1 MKKFL
6 LCIFCFL
13 SVTAIAQPSNVQ
25 GKAIFLESISWT
37 EAQKI
42 LSPEQVVL
50 IPLGAGSKEHGP
62 HLPLATDF
70 LQAEA
75 YKMGVAMQRKVI
87 VTPTVNYGFYPAFIK
102 YPGSTSLH
110 FSTSTDMIVQLVH
123 YLSAYGPKRF
133 YIINVG
139 VSTTPTLAK
148 AAAILAEEGIL
159 LYYSDYNRKGF
170 EDTEKGIRTNEFGG
184 HADEIETSNVL
195 AVKPDWVHMERAVN
209 DSSGKNGSPG
219 PLTPVPLEG
228 GVYVPSGINGYAALG
243 TAEKGKKAIKAFTK
257 ELIREI
263 DSISVCSLPTPK
275 DNTALLKQY
284 EGQYIASNG
293 TKLSI
298 SQKENKLYFVVNN
311 FDLRNFYSLIKT
323 NDDYYT
329 SMYVDVLFVKDEN
342 GKYTKLW
349 CRIRGEGYWMTKQ

>member
-1 MKKFL
+1 MVKIL
-6 LCIFCFL
+6 LFIFCFL
-13 SVTAIAQPSNVQ
+13 SVTGWTQPNNVK

-42 LSPEQVVL
+42 LNPDQVVL
-50 IPLGAGSKEHGP
+50 IPLGAGAKEHGP

-75 YKMGVAMQRKVI
+75 YKMGVALQRKVI

-102 YPGSTSLH
+102 YPGSTTLH

-148 AAAILAEEGIL
+148 AAALLAEEGIL
-159 LYYSDYNRKGF
+159 LYYSDYDRKGF
-170 EDTEKGIRTNEFGG
+170 IDTEKEVRTKDFGG

-195 AVKPDWVHMERAVN
+195 AVKPGWVHMERAVN

-219 PLTPVPLEG
+219 PLTPIPLEG

-243 TAEKGKKAIKAFTK
+243 TAAKGAKAIKAFTK

-263 DSISVCSLPTPK
+263 DSISTCTLPIPK
-275 DNTALLKQY
+275 ANSDLFKLY
-284 EGQYIASNG
+284 EGQYISSNG
-293 TKLSI
+293 TKLTI

-311 FDLRNFYSLIKT
+311 RDLRNFYWLIKT

-329 SMYVDVLFVKDEN
+329 SMYVDVLFVKDEKGN
-342 GKYTKLW
+342 YTKLW